1 MSQSSGLVACGLLEA
16 DVATSRGDLQ
26 NSLSPSPSLTCR
38 PHKSSE
44 KALRRRNGFR
54 DSFDDGHNTLVDD
67 GRIAIVGMALKM
79 PGADSLDELWQLIKS
94 GTPASTTSIR
104 CNAHRD
110 EGRRAVAL
118 KANTGHFVNGL
129 DEFDNGFFNV
139 SPREA
144 KMMDPQ
150 QRLLLH
156 VAQEALDDAGFIPRS
171 SYSSDP
177 DHVGVF
183 IGAATNDY
191 VHNVRDDIDI
201 HYAPGGPS
209 TVYDTACSSSA
220 TALPRCSE
228 SPSQWG
234 LPNGPRRWSQRYYQP
249 DLFMGLDPF
258 DAEADGYSRGEGCGL
273 FVLKCL
279 SDALLDDDRILGII
293 RGIEA
298 NQSYANS
305 SITRTHSPTQ
315 AALLRRLLEK
325 SRLRPAHAAGTRQG
339 DTSELLAIQD
349 VFLQQQ
355 FVEGRQAPLFL
366 SSIKATIGHLEA
378 ASGAASLAKVLL
390 MLQHQTIPRQ
400 VGVQKLNSVMNT
412 IPPSQMTIPME
423 TAPWLGKED
432 GQPRRAIINNYGAA
446 GSNVSIIV
454 EEYVE
459 GAQSTVD
466 TKANSTTVLGLSAKS
481 EQALLDMKEHYI
493 ACLNNFCYTAT
504 ARRQL
509 HKYRLSVASP
519 NSKDKLLK
527 CLDEASIVQ
536 AHQGT
541 VEVVL
546 VYPGYGNPAVEES
559 GIVEQTA
566 LFSFEVALSKGV
578 LSLEDALLMVGRRAQ
593 LVEKRCAP
601 NHSGM
606 MAVPLP
612 SDVLQDMFRAN
623 PEFTNLVIACKN
635 SQTRQ
640 TVAGPLSE
648 LEALRATLQVEHGV
662 HAKLLPGRFAYHSPA
677 MLPIIEDLAAM
688 TKGVE
693 FKPPAILCASTVTG
707 SLLPAGEAMD
717 ATHLLRHCLDPVRF
731 SEAVSS
737 LNSTLDNPGNTVCWV
752 EVSPQRTM
760 LPLLRTII
768 PNPNGTHIFVD
779 SPLPG
784 FDSWAALAE
793 GLSRLYRTNVPV
805 QWKQAFSCFGRPR
818 CIPLPRYPFRCQS
831 FYVPYRD
838 PSPPSRPARVSAP
851 SSEESR
857 LPSPASPPL
866 AFLQRPSARDGR
878 EAVLLMSNNHVST
891 YSDAHKVVS
900 IPICPASLYLQGIL
914 DGLTM
919 IQEHMHGRA
928 PKRISISHLEF
939 LKPFIP
945 ADHAQ
950 MDMILAFRCGTE
962 NEHDFSFSSS
972 SNPSG
977 GEYDGNLA
985 RETLHARGSCQS
997 QQGMES
1003 STPVALDLSH
1013 ILRRIQG
1020 LDPVT
1025 RDDVEVFSAKSVY
1038 DVVFPRVVEYAPP
1051 FRSLRRVVVTEDR
1064 SEGHAIMEVI
1074 ARQEP
1079 PSVLHPAFLDPMV
1092 HFPGFVVN
1100 LLAGSDEVFVCAG
1113 IGSVDLVT
1121 SVSCGQPYQ
1130 IYTTIS
1136 PLTRGTWLADTVV
1149 LMSES
1154 PTIVARLKNIQF
1166 KKVNRHVLTAQLKPP
1181 GGATAPAT
1189 EPLSPITLPS
1199 RSLTRPLSTSPVLPF
1214 KAILSTALH
1223 IPEHGI
1229 TDASTLESLGL
1240 DSLTSV
1246 EVLHALRPQYGV
1258 TLSSNLLQG
1267 HATVS
1272 EVEGA
1277 LQATF
1282 LSSPRSSHGRMGMF
1296 NCLEQIQEGP
1306 STRLPV
1312 CFIHDGSGSVT
1323 SYRRMAALERD
1334 VWAIKAPEV
1343 EVGRWEEVEEMA
1355 AFYVSVIST
1364 TLSSGVILAGWSFGG
1379 MVAFE
1384 LAKQLFAAGFHVQG
1398 LIFLDA
1404 PPPTGEVVLSEEL
1417 IASILPND
1425 KSWAAGLLQQLKR
1438 HVQMVLHHRATKLN
1452 PSTPLPCVYLRC
1464 TEGYPAPADVD
1475 VHEWLTAREDRDA
1488 TVAEWK
1494 ALLDG
1499 DLHVLD
1505 VPGHHFEMFHVS
1517 RIESTSQAVSK
1528 ACNLIEAQ

>member
-94 GTPASTTSIR
+94 GTPASTTVPLSR
-104 CNAHRD
+104 FDVNAHRD

-201 HYAPGGPS
+201 HYAPGTLPAFLSGRISYALSLGGPS

-220 TALPRCSE
+220 TALHAAVRA
-228 SPSQWG
+228 
-234 LPNGPRRWSQRYYQP
+234 LRNGDCRMALAGGVNAITSP
-249 DLFMGLDPF
+249 DLFMGLDVAGFLSRTGQSKPF

-325 SRLRPAHAAGTRQG
+325 SRLRPGDIDIVEAHAAGTRQG

-493 ACLNNFCYTAT
+493 ACLNSLQHDASLLDFCYTAT

-546 VYPGYGNPAVEES
+546 VYPGYGSQYPGMGRVLYESCQAFRDCVNECSAIVLGHGLPKILPYLLNGDSPAVEES

-566 LFSFEVALSKGV
+566 LFSFEVALSKVWITWGVSPAAVIGYSLGEYAALVISGV

-593 LVEKRCAP
+593 LVEKR
-601 NHSGM
+601 
-606 MAVPLP
+606 
-612 SDVLQDMFRAN
+612 
-623 PEFTNLVIACKN
+623 
-635 SQTRQ
+635 
-640 TVAGPLSE
+640 
-648 LEALRATLQVEHGV
+648 
-662 HAKLLPGRFAYHSPA
+662 
-677 MLPIIEDLAAM
+677 
-688 TKGVE
+688 
-693 FKPPAILCASTVTG
+693 
-707 SLLPAGEAMD
+707 
-717 ATHLLRHCLDPVRF
+717 
-731 SEAVSS
+731 
-737 LNSTLDNPGNTVCWV
+737 W
-752 EVSPQRTM
+752 
-760 LPLLRTII
+760 
-768 PNPNGTHIFVD
+768 
-779 SPLPG
+779 
-784 FDSWAALAE
+784 
-793 GLSRLYRTNVPV
+793 
-805 QWKQAFSCFGRPR
+805 RP
-818 CIPLPRYPFRCQS
+818 
-831 FYVPYRD
+831 
-838 PSPPSRPARVSAP
+838 
-851 SSEESR
+851 
-857 LPSPASPPL
+857 
-866 AFLQRPSARDGR
+866 
-878 EAVLLMSNNHVST
+878 
-891 YSDAHKVVS
+891 
-900 IPICPASLYLQGIL
+900 
-914 DGLTM
+914 
-919 IQEHMHGRA
+919 
-928 PKRISISHLEF
+928 
-939 LKPFIP
+939 
-945 ADHAQ
+945 
-950 MDMILAFRCGTE
+950 
-962 NEHDFSFSSS
+962 
-972 SNPSG
+972 
-977 GEYDGNLA
+977 
-985 RETLHARGSCQS
+985 
-997 QQGMES
+997 
-1003 STPVALDLSH
+1003 
-1013 ILRRIQG
+1013 
-1020 LDPVT
+1020 
-1025 RDDVEVFSAKSVY
+1025 
-1038 DVVFPRVVEYAPP
+1038 
-1051 FRSLRRVVVTEDR
+1051 
-1064 SEGHAIMEVI
+1064 
-1074 ARQEP
+1074 
-1079 PSVLHPAFLDPMV
+1079 
-1092 HFPGFVVN
+1092 
-1100 LLAGSDEVFVCAG
+1100 
-1113 IGSVDLVT
+1113 
-1121 SVSCGQPYQ
+1121 
-1130 IYTTIS
+1130 
-1136 PLTRGTWLADTVV
+1136 
-1149 LMSES
+1149 
-1154 PTIVARLKNIQF
+1154 
-1166 KKVNRHVLTAQLKPP
+1166 
-1181 GGATAPAT
+1181 
-1189 EPLSPITLPS
+1189 
-1199 RSLTRPLSTSPVLPF
+1199 
-1214 KAILSTALH
+1214 
-1223 IPEHGI
+1223 
-1229 TDASTLESLGL
+1229 
-1240 DSLTSV
+1240 
-1246 EVLHALRPQYGV
+1246 
-1258 TLSSNLLQG
+1258 
-1267 HATVS
+1267 
-1272 EVEGA
+1272 
-1277 LQATF
+1277 
-1282 LSSPRSSHGRMGMF
+1282 
-1296 NCLEQIQEGP
+1296 
-1306 STRLPV
+1306 
-1312 CFIHDGSGSVT
+1312 
-1323 SYRRMAALERD
+1323 
-1334 VWAIKAPEV
+1334 
-1343 EVGRWEEVEEMA
+1343 
-1355 AFYVSVIST
+1355 
-1364 TLSSGVILAGWSFGG
+1364 
-1379 MVAFE
+1379 
-1384 LAKQLFAAGFHVQG
+1384 
-1398 LIFLDA
+1398 
-1404 PPPTGEVVLSEEL
+1404 
-1417 IASILPND
+1417 
-1425 KSWAAGLLQQLKR
+1425 
-1438 HVQMVLHHRATKLN
+1438 
-1452 PSTPLPCVYLRC
+1452 
-1464 TEGYPAPADVD
+1464 
-1475 VHEWLTAREDRDA
+1475 
-1488 TVAEWK
+1488 
-1494 ALLDG
+1494 
-1499 DLHVLD
+1499 
-1505 VPGHHFEMFHVS
+1505 
-1517 RIESTSQAVSK
+1517 
-1528 ACNLIEAQ
+1528 